1 MDYADSWAVDA
12 AGSAFDAWAIDLDSS
27 WDGHWDSRTYV
38 Y

>member
-1 MDYADSWAVDA
+1 MDCADSWAVDA

-27 WDGHWDSRTYV
+27 WDDHWDSRAYV